1 MELSYRSRTYRLRS
15 SGLFRFVE
23 FLLQH
28 APAWVDLAAI
38 DALLPGIAPRQ
49 LARFIDNL
57 EALQL
62 PLVRYETK
70 TRGRYRL
77 AVPAEEIG
85 LHAPGRCPAE
95 SLVIGSSSRQAALAP
110 VALPQL
116 LDGNWIAWTV
126 ELVYS
131 QLHLSDGRLGEEG
144 GALTSLA
151 CAELACRSLPPWA
164 RSVVDLRRALVL
176 GKTGQFREAQHCLR
190 RVGTAVRS
198 GLAHPGAAR
207 RLPLIRAKLD
217 YDRGRYGP
225 AEARLAELPPPTDA
239 DAGFLNM
246 RALLNGRKLL
256 AAGPVE
262 APAILACVLADLTLA
277 LGDIFL
283 GNCDIGTLDYLSF
296 NIGNNILRAVRSGI
310 LPPGAADSAL
320 QWFACNR
327 LICRKFGIGDDSI
340 LVDLL
345 LVDVGLEFG
354 YSVARWPRGLTG
366 GLSDI
371 TDLGMLLAEALE
383 HARRMG
389 NPLEIAECLLRQVRY
404 LPDKTAADAA
414 YHEAWEICDSL
425 GRGDLRIALTA
436 AWNARSTTAMHL
448 GG

>member
-1 MELSYRSRTYRLRS
+1 MELFYRGHGYRLRS
-15 SGLFRFVE
+15 PGLLLFLE
-23 FLLQH
+23 LLQRH
-28 APAWVDLAAI
+28 APNWVDLAAI
-38 DALLPGIAPRQ
+38 NAVLPGIAPRQ

-62 PLVRYETK
+62 PLVSYETK

-77 AVPAEEIG
+77 AVPAAEVG
-85 LHAPGRCPAE
+85 LHARGAVSQNP
-95 SLVIGSSSRQAALAP
+95 SLSAPPRSQAALAP

-116 LDGNWIAWTV
+116 LDENWIAWTI

-131 QLHLSDGRLGEEG
+131 QLRLSDGHLGDEG

-190 RVGTAVRS
+190 RVCTAIRS

-207 RLPLIRAKLD
+207 RLPLILAKLD

-225 AEARLAELPPPTDA
+225 AETRLGELPPPVGV

-256 AAGPVE
+256 AAGPDE
-262 APAILACVLADLTLA
+262 APAILADVLADLTLA

-283 GNCDIGTLDYLSF
+283 GNSDTGTLDCLSF
-296 NIGNNILRAVRSGI
+296 NIGNNILRAVRQGI
-310 LPPGAADSAL
+310 LPPGAADFAL

-327 LICRKFGIGDDSI
+327 LVCRKFGIGDESI

-354 YSVARWPRGLTG
+354 YSVARWPRGLTD

-371 TDLGMLLAEALE
+371 TDLGKLLADALG
-383 HARRMG
+383 HARRSG
-389 NPLEIAECLLRQVRY
+389 NPLEIAECLLRQVHY
-404 LPDKTAADAA
+404 LPDNTAAEAA

-436 AWNARSTTAMHL
+436 ARNARSTTAM
-448 GG
+448 

>member
-1 MELSYRSRTYRLRS
+1 MELSYRGRTYRLRS
-15 SGLFRFVE
+15 SGLFRFVD
-23 FLLQH
+23 LLQRH

-38 DALLPGIAPRQ
+38 AAVLPGIAPRQ

-62 PLVRYETK
+62 PLVSYETK

-77 AVPAEEIG
+77 AVPAAEVG
-85 LHAPGRCPAE
+85 LHARGAVQQNPSRPAPP
-95 SLVIGSSSRQAALAP
+95 RPQAAP

-116 LDGNWIAWTV
+116 LDENWIAWTV

-131 QLHLSDGRLGEEG
+131 QLRLSDGHLDDEG

-190 RVGTAVRS
+190 RVRTAIRS

-207 RLPLIRAKLD
+207 RLPLILAKLD

-225 AEARLAELPPPTDA
+225 AETRLSELPPPVGV

-256 AAGPVE
+256 AASPVE
-262 APAILACVLADLTLA
+262 APAILADVLADLTLA

-296 NIGNNILRAVRSGI
+296 NTGNNILRAVRQGI

-327 LICRKFGIGDDSI
+327 LVCRKFGIGDDSI

-354 YSVARWPRGLTG
+354 YSVARWPRGLTD
-366 GLSDI
+366 GLSDM
-371 TDLGMLLAEALE
+371 TDLGKLLADALG
-383 HARRMG
+383 HARRSG

-404 LPDKTAADAA
+404 LPDKTAAEAA
-414 YHEAWEICDSL
+414 YHEAWEICDAL

-436 AWNARSTTAMHL
+436 ARNARSTTAM
-448 GG
+448 